1 LAAFVVD
8 FVVEHLHSVG
18 FVVAAV
24 AADYLI
30 AKY

>member
-8 FVVEHLHSVG
+8 FAVELQHSVG

-24 AADYLI
+24 ADYLI